1 MGPTIPMTSNEST
14 PEQISP
20 DEPSNK
26 EPSNEQG
33 ANGDPQNDEP
43 DVAAPSRR
51 PRWAVLLMIGGA
63 VLSLAPLAK
72 KWPQEHRID
81 FRIEDGA
88 KDVTRLSVD
97 WTRIDD
103 DGNAEVVRGSSRSF
117 ELGKAPE
124 IVNVTVDLPSGS
136 YALDIRVEHA
146 DRVDAIERRV
156 TLGDEDRI
164 TIPLRA
170 ERMRP

>member
-1 MGPTIPMTSNEST
+1 MSSNEST

-20 DEPSNK
+20 DEPSNEVPSSE
-26 EPSNEQG
+26 EPSI
-33 ANGDPQNDEP
+33 P
-43 DVAAPSRR
+43 APARR
-51 PRWAVLLMIGGA
+51 PRWAVLLLIGGA

-72 KWPQEHRID
+72 KWPHEHRID

-88 KDVTRLSVD
+88 KDVTRLGVD

-117 ELGKAPE
+117 ELGQAPE
-124 IVNVTVDLPSGS
+124 IVNVTVNLPNGS

-146 DRVDAIERRV
+146 DHVDVIERRV
-156 TLGDEDRI
+156 TLGDADRI